1 MKKNTFN
8 ILFYPNTSKQKK
20 NGMCPLMGR
29 ITVNSKIAQFSLKMD
44 IIPKNWDVE
53 RKKVSKRNKESL
65 MINRKIEET
74 EQKIMEIHQRLVST
88 NGYATAGQI
97 KNSLMG
103 KDDYADAI
111 LKLFNAHNAE
121 FEKRIEIDR
130 SKNTLYTYKQVY
142 GHLSDFIKSK
152 YGIDDYPLKRIETYF
167 FRDFENYLKDKHQFK
182 QSSIHKYIYSLMKII
197 VIAKSRGLIN
207 PGKLNGYSCKKG
219 EKRYRHLTGA
229 ELEKL
234 MSTQIDNP
242 KLCFVRDMFIF
253 SVFTGLS
260 YIDLFMLDS
269 QNIKKESDGSLWIYI
284 KRQKTEVESCVRML
298 DIPIKIIEKY
308 NGERKSSR
316 IFNIPA
322 NQGIVK
328 ALRKIEKLCGI
339 EHLNFH
345 QGRHSF
351 ASLICM
357 RHGVPIET
365 ISKMMGH
372 KSIQTTQIYAE
383 ITNQKIDADMKILS
397 KRLNW
402 RNKKTKEYSLSCM
415 QGLS

>member
-1 MKKNTFN
+1 
-8 ILFYPNTSKQKK
+8 
-20 NGMCPLMGR
+20 
-29 ITVNSKIAQFSLKMD
+29 
-44 IIPKNWDVE
+44 
-53 RKKVSKRNKESL
+53 
-65 MINRKIEET
+65 
-74 EQKIMEIHQRLVST
+74 
-88 NGYATAGQI
+88 
-97 KNSLMG
+97 
-103 KDDYADAI
+103 
-111 LKLFNAHNAE
+111 
-121 FEKRIEIDR
+121 
-130 SKNTLYTYKQVY
+130 
-142 GHLSDFIKSK
+142 
-152 YGIDDYPLKRIETYF
+152 
-167 FRDFENYLKDKHQFK
+167 
-182 QSSIHKYIYSLMKII
+182 MKII

-207 PGKLNGYSCKKG
+207 PGKLTDYSCKKG

-242 KLCFVRDMFIF
+242 RLCFVRDMFVF

-260 YIDLFMLDS
+260 YIDLFMLES

-284 KRQKTEVESCVRML
+284 KRQKTEVESCIRML
-298 DIPIKIIEKY
+298 DIPKKIIEKY

-322 NQGIVK
+322 NHGIVK

-397 KRLNW
+397 KRLNG
-402 RNKKTKEYSLSCM
+402 RNKKTREHSLSCM